1 MKLRVFLAVILIIVI
16 AGAGFGL
23 WKLQGDYSQ
32 AQLRHGEQLKQI
44 QELEDQ
50 AAKLQET
57 LDSIT
62 LEEAQARQTQAEEL
76 NRQTLELKEQMDAL
90 RAEMEAM
97 SGFLE
102 ENQDFRLE
110 KLPLPPVF
118 PENDSGMLTLV
129 PGQYDTDGFFI
140 AKLRRNV

>member
-62 LEEAQARQTQAEEL
+62 LEEAQSRQTQAEEL

-97 SGFLE
+97 SSFLE
-102 ENQDFRLE
+102 ENQELAAQIEEELTYLQGVYDELE
-110 KLPLPPVF
+110 EGLKKV
-118 PENDSGMLTLV
+118 EG
-129 PGQYDTDGFFI
+129 YI
-140 AKLRRNV
+140 AGN